1 MPKKKYQ
8 PDPNAERDLY
18 PVPDAAHRLG
28 ISEAYVWQLIADGRL
43 GSVKLGQRRLVP
55 RPALEAFIAGL
66 PVAS

>member
-1 MPKKKYQ
+1 MPKKKYR

-28 ISEAYVWQLIADGRL
+28 ISEAYVWQLIADGSL

-55 RPALEAFIAGL
+55 RPALEAFIASL
-66 PVAS
+66 PASA